1 MKISKFTSHLFQDL
15 TAMNKKKNEN
25 DSTQRV
31 CYIRMSEYFKRFYI
45 VKYGGE
51 PVRFPENHT
60 LQVVLEEN
68 LCENRDLRLLTK
80 ECFSRMAFH
89 YDRDGKIFDLDIA
102 CPDED
107 RKSEYLEVCI
117 PDMIYNRRGLPKQT
131 SDCWQLNKT
140 GAERFRFAIK
150 NEFWSDCI
158 DFIRD
163 CKARG
168 AAIGEDVTIEN
179 AMSDFMLM
187 YDIPMSH
194 YESMLK
200 AERRARLHSRPDE
213 AKKKHQLLEEKT
225 GNVFIYT

>member
-1 MKISKFTSHLFQDL
+1 MI
-15 TAMNKKKNEN
+15 KKKTETET
-25 DSTQRV
+25 TQRV
-31 CYIRMSEYFKRFYI
+31 CYIRMSEYYKRFYM

-51 PVRFPENHT
+51 PVVFPKKHC

-80 ECFSRMAFH
+80 ECFSKMAFH
-89 YDRDGKIFDLDIA
+89 YDRDGKVFDVNIA
-102 CPDED
+102 CPDPD
-107 RKSEYLEVCI
+107 KKDEYLGVCI
-117 PDMIYNRRGLPKQT
+117 PDVIYGRRGVPKQT

-140 GAERFRFAIK
+140 GAERFRDALK
-150 NEFWSDCI
+150 NEFWTDCI

-168 AAIGEDVTIEN
+168 AAVGEDVTIEN
-179 AMSDFMLM
+179 AMSDFLLM

-200 AERRARLHSRPDE
+200 AERRARLHLRPE
-213 AKKKHQLLEEKT
+213 KAMKRQQLLEERT